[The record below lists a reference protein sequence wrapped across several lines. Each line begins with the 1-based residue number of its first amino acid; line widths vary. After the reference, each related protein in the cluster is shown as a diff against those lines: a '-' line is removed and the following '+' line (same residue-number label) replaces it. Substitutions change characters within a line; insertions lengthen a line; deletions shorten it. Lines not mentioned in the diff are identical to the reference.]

1 MRENEIDQFRE
12 KLERIEEDFKD
23 LQQADE
29 DFEGTSDSE
38 AEIKKLIKVIEGK
51 LKGFEEEKR
60 DFNKFQQNKLNRY
73 TRPDFESFDNAP
85 IIVEVREFKAKIADA
100 FARLKDLDD
109 LTNQLNNKLIVQDI
123 ENASKLLD
131 IKNQKLRERLVTAQT
146 ELAKIDKCGG
156 EMDGNCSRNEEEEF
170 IEALK
175 DEMPEVFKNIEGNF
189 EQIDKI

>member
-1 MRENEIDQFRE
+1 LRENEIDQFRE

-23 LQQADE
+23 FQKADE

-131 IKNQKLRERLVTAQT
+131 IKNQKLRERLVTA
-146 ELAKIDKCGG
+146 
-156 EMDGNCSRNEEEEF
+156 
-170 IEALK
+170 
-175 DEMPEVFKNIEGNF
+175 
-189 EQIDKI
+189 